1 MLGLWVVLAALAIAA
16 LVFLVTAGHVV
27 FLPLILVFPL
37 GLFFGRHRRNWK

>member
-37 GLFFGRHRRNWK
+37 FGVWGRSRRGRG